1 MLPVLGQTGRFGD
14 KPMLQQ
20 TGRFGDKP
28 VLGQTG
34 RFGDKPLFHM
44 PMDVGTRQHA
54 LQDSR
59 NTGTLST

>member
-1 MLPVLGQTGRFGD
+1 MLPVLGQTGRQCD
-14 KPMLQQ
+14 KPLLQ
-20 TGRFGDKP
+20 
-28 VLGQTG
+28 QTG

-54 LQDSR
+54 SQDSR